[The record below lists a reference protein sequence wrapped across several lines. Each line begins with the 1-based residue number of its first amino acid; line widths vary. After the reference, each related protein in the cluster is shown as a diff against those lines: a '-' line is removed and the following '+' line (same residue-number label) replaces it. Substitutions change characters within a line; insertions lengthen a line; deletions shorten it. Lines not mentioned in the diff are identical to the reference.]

1 MDREQLMSPPRFRL
15 QDFPDLR
22 TVFATEGGAVYAA
35 NRGGKLYLIVDES
48 ILSELLG
55 EDEMGAADSLVH
67 VYEFATEAGREA
79 YSDERGWNR
88 RRRGAHK
95 LPPYDMSNE

>member
-1 MDREQLMSPPRFRL
+1 MDREELMSQPRFRL

-35 NRGGKLYLIVDES
+35 NRAGTFYLVVDES

-55 EDEMGAADSLVH
+55 EDEIGAPDSLVKVH
-67 VYEFATEAGREA
+67 EFPTEADRQA
-79 YSDERGWNR
+79 YLDERGWNPR
-88 RRRGAHK
+88 ARGSFTF
-95 LPPYDMSNE
+95 PPND

>member
-1 MDREQLMSPPRFRL
+1 MDREELMSQPRFRL

-35 NRGGKLYLIVDES
+35 NRGGKFYLIVDES

-55 EDEMGAADSLVH
+55 EDEMGTADSLVKLH
-67 VYEFATEAGREA
+67 EFPTEADRQA
-79 YSDERGWNR
+79 YLDERGWNGR
-88 RRRGAHK
+88 ARGSFTFQ
-95 LPPYDMSNE
+95 PND